1 MFHYPPHTHLVYVY
15 LKHRDER
22 TADTAATEFASRL
35 RAYLGSRI
43 LGPDKPPVARV
54 KTLSIRKIMIK
65 LETGIDF
72 GKVRLCLRQQQ
83 ELMLK
88 DKRYGALQMYY
99 DVDPL

>member
-1 MFHYPPHTHLVYVY
+1 MYVY